1 MQWGNRAQTAGEFA
15 WTDSDDAGLR
25 NYIDRIYKGLLN
37 DSVFGDIFI
46 ERVSINSYN
55 PVKDYLNGL
64 VWDGTP
70 RLDTLFI
77 DYLGAEDSPYNRAV
91 CRKAFTAAVA
101 RAMNPGCKFDNMLI
115 LAGPQGIGKSTL
127 LDRMSKGWFNDS
139 IRTFEGKAASEL
151 LQGVWIVEVAELD
164 SFKNSDISRI
174 KQFLSIRED
183 RYRAAYGRHTQT
195 YPRTC
200 VLFGTTN
207 ITDFLQDTT
216 GNRRFWPVDVGEGLH
231 TKSVCRDLDREL
243 DQLWAEAM
251 VRWQAGK
258 PLYLT
263 DDLIEAA
270 MAKQEEHM
278 AENALEG
285 IVKDFLDKHIPVD
298 WYKTEN
304 GVAAWPI
311 QRRRDYWNGQ
321 VAGVDSLQ
329 PVPVTKY
336 ALLRYG
342 VR

>member
-1 MQWGNRAQTAGEFA
+1 MGWNT
-15 WTDSDDAGLR
+15 
-25 NYIDRIYKGLLN
+25 
-37 DSVFGDIFI
+37 
-46 ERVSINSYN
+46 
-55 PVKDYLNGL
+55 
-64 VWDGTP
+64 

-91 CRKAFTAAVA
+91 FRKAFTAAVA

-127 LDRMSKGWFNDS
+127 LDRMSKGWLNDS

-243 DQLWAEAM
+243 DQLWAESM
-251 VRWQAGK
+251 VRWQAGE

-263 DDLIEAA
+263 DDLIKAA

-285 IVKDFLDKHIPVD
+285 IVKDFLDKNIPVD

-321 VAGVDSLQ
+321 VAGVNSLQ
-329 PVPVTKY
+329 LVPRDKVCAAEIWCEVINRDISCINDSRMNSRY
-336 ALLRYG
+336 IGGMLRQLDWKATNHIHRFCEYG
-342 VR
+342 LQKGFIPPTECKPAAKT